1 MPHGWLDWCVD
12 HAGATHAC
20 CLCLGGNSEAR
31 LTRTC
36 TAGRRTWPRGC
47 WGVSSTTP
55 AECAPTCRPLVRCC
69 RVAGRRRP
77 PLAVASVRPATS
89 QTLDSVAPTPA
100 GPPGLR
106 SSLPATAALGRCQ
119 PLPPPSAAPGHGPV
133 PLSLARMSGV
143 ARSAG
148 KKAIYAA
155 DAFIP
160 KGSLTQSRFNL
171 LREIAIGSVLG
182 ISAGLVWKVRGDGE
196 ALGCR
201 AACWGPR
208 TPCSAAPG
216 VFRLLDRPWAGGP
229 ASTSSG
235 AHGARSARRQWRN
248 RARRCDALPGR
259 GRRRAT
265 PRTAPGPGSGLKHA

>member
-1 MPHGWLDWCVD
+1 MHSGQEDVASRL
-12 HAGATHAC
+12 
-20 CLCLGGNSEAR
+20 LGGQQHNASRVRADLPPAR
-31 LTRTC
+31 SLLQ
-36 TAGRRTWPRGC
+36 GRGPPPPSFGRCFCSSSHFSNPRQRR
-47 WGVSSTTP
+47 P
-55 AECAPTCRPLVRCC
+55 NPCRPSR
-69 RVAGRRRP
+69 
-77 PLAVASVRPATS
+77 
-89 QTLDSVAPTPA
+89 
-100 GPPGLR
+100 LR

-201 AACWGPR
+201 VACWGPR
-208 TPCSAAPG
+208 KPCSAAPG